1 MWVFTQGGF
10 VSIVRHRT
18 KPDMMLVRSRGRA
31 HLENFTRG
39 YSCVKVI
46 HTPGADY
53 EYRVLMGETAVKRM
67 LANAVDDAD
76 YDNFKNCVDHGDDR
90 VYAALLHRVWSLV
103 QSVLETRKKSPFV
116 WHGSYDEEEAGT
128 LLSDGEE
135 SRGHPIPRG

>member
-76 YDNFKNCVDHGDDR
+76 YDNFKNCVDHVMIGFMPRFFTGSGRSCNRFWIPARSRPSCGTVATTKKRR
-90 VYAALLHRVWSLV
+90 VHY
-103 QSVLETRKKSPFV
+103 
-116 WHGSYDEEEAGT
+116 
-128 LLSDGEE
+128 
-135 SRGHPIPRG
+135 